1 MCPGKAFAD
10 SILFVTIASILA
22 VYDIEPYTE
31 PVFGAKVL
39 PELENQL
46 GIVRQVSF
54 EHSTF
59 RVSKPSHLFSL
70 PKPFNCK
77 IVPRSERHAQM
88 IKELD
93 IAWGFCFTLFC
104 IIGERA
110 FVPCTTNLRTCIHII
125 LVRTCTVYTRMLSD
139 SVTGSYAP
147 SQIPQ

>member
-39 PELENQL
+39 PEIENQL

-54 EHSTF
+54 ELITF
-59 RVSKPSHLFSL
+59 EAQISNPSHLSSV

-93 IAWGFCFTLFC
+93 IA
-104 IIGERA
+104 
-110 FVPCTTNLRTCIHII
+110 
-125 LVRTCTVYTRMLSD
+125 
-139 SVTGSYAP
+139 
-147 SQIPQ
+147 